1 MSRSNEEITT
11 QVTST
16 LQLIMETLTPLP
28 PQATTEQI
36 TDLIKKVLEDAFQS
50 IPETEHKKLYLAL
63 ALKLHPD
70 KAKDSLLWTFLLTKK
85 LGTNIPFNTLS
96 DVNTRAKKRKADPEA
111 GTETGTVI
119 YDKIPYMKLLCALVA
134 CNVTFGSDALLWLI
148 ERSDPVF
155 IKTETYDETGKTL
168 SDLFILLS
176 GTALMVPLL
185 VVWYLQKFVLL
196 WPLNAV
202 GVAVNFITQGS
213 YQHKSYQ
220 HKMNLLELAYPIRF
234 EELAIMAL
242 AFGQAITKPLP
253 GAFFEKSHSFLM
265 RVIQVL
271 TLIPCLALSAGFILS
286 IAAFKHVVVQGY
298 LYLFVVAMLAVVAL
312 ASLPLY
318 LMDAL
323 SYLGRGG
330 HVAPQDADINDS
342 AKTNPADDDRPSS
355 KPTSP
360 VLNFFRPE
368 ISLALK
374 TDLIAGLPIG
384 SI

>member
-1 MSRSNEEITT
+1 MTRSKEEITT
-11 QVTST
+11 QVTLT
-16 LQLIMETLTPLP
+16 LQLIIDTLTPLSAE
-28 PQATTEQI
+28 ATTEQS
-36 TDLIKKVLEDAFQS
+36 TDLIKKVLEEAFQS

-63 ALKLHPD
+63 SRKLHPD
-70 KAKDSLLWTFLLTKK
+70 KANDSLLLTFLLTKK
-85 LGTNIPFNTLS
+85 LNTNIPFSTLS
-96 DVNTRAKKRKADPEA
+96 DVNKRAKKRKPDPE
-111 GTETGTVI
+111 TDPEI
-119 YDKIPYMKLLCALVA
+119 YDKIPYMKFLCAFVA

-155 IKTETYDETGKTL
+155 IKTETYDETGETL
-168 SDLFILLS
+168 SDLFILFS
-176 GTALMVPLL
+176 GTALMVPLF
-185 VVWYLQKFVLL
+185 VVWCLQKLVLL

-271 TLIPCLALSAGFILS
+271 TLIPSLALSAGFTLL
-286 IAAFKHVVVQGY
+286 IAAFNHVVLQGY

-330 HVAPQDADINDS
+330 HVAPQDSDINDS
-342 AKTNPADDDRPSS
+342 AKTNYADDRPYSS